1 MSIKKLFESNN
12 KIQEFVSDVSSKDL
26 FNEDGESFR
35 NIEAIREDQKR
46 YVPQIDYSKPENFVR
61 YGSARLYYK
70 SALSRITD
78 YYPYDGSEAE
88 INEFLNGC
96 LDVERY
102 ILDNQYP
109 RSTGYITFTPTY
121 NPVSIIEG
129 YGAASNSQY
138 ITFYGG
144 PGTGSVTTSNLKDL
158 MPNPKNSKYNYSN
171 IYDESIYTTAGLPSN
186 YGSGTRTS
194 NLKSNFDDGVTV
206 EFWLKTGSVDP
217 ATQASKQVVFDLF
230 NRATDDSAGR
240 MLITLT
246 SSHAASGDA
255 QRPFLITVQSG
266 SPASYTTNEFLSL
279 GQASLHSSS
288 GDWNH
293 YAIRLFNTGSNF
305 RAQLY
310 VNGYLNDTATRVP
323 YDLASHIKPT
333 TDGLAGW
340 LSSSSGQERAW
351 PHAIEND
358 YSSAENLQGWWRLNT
373 DPSTGTSGKE
383 CPDSSGHGKHGT
395 STNLPAFNS
404 SQNPSDYV
412 AEASNTFNGAS
423 VNGDRINI
431 GTPATWNAIIGNN
444 RPTDDGD
451 ADEARG
457 MTFAAW
463 IRKTGDGGGS
473 RGRIIDFG
481 DADIAL
487 YTTATEEVR
496 FLAMW
501 DGSQVV
507 WTTAASAFSLNT
519 WTHIAVTYDASLDT
533 NDPIIYVNGVVQS
546 VSVSS
551 GTATGQFDGISGG
564 SGFVGNRS
572 SADRTFEGQLADVA
586 VWDSVLLTN
595 EIKSIYS
602 AGTVK
607 RTTHTVGE
615 LGPADLRGTIAALQW
630 DNPGSGLIGAGA
642 GPLSG
647 SIDEFRFWKT
657 KRSSKEIGNN
667 WFTQVRGGVNSDIS
681 NTSLGVYF
689 KFNEGITGDSDTDK
703 IILDYAGRVTN
714 GVLTNYNSY
723 SRNTGSAIVSASA
736 AIKEFL
742 DPIIRTNHPDYISL
756 QSRLLNSGTYYDY
769 QNNTSI
775 LNLVPSWIVQEDDED
790 NNTDLRYITHV
801 MGAYFDKLYLQIA
814 ELPKL
819 RHQTHTSG
827 TFKPIPFAEHLPQSL
842 GLYSP
847 EIFIDSTILEK
858 FMNRSDKVVFEDD
871 INDAKNMIYQNLYN
885 NLTEIYKA
893 KGTEQAIKNVL
904 KCFNID
910 DKLLKLRVNSNN
922 AEVILKNN
930 LEQQLIKKNLLDFSK
945 QIHNKAVVYQ
955 KRKTNVLSGIDT
967 NIVAG
972 CITGSTS
979 QYGYGFTY
987 EANVVF
993 PEYDA
998 LNTINT
1004 KLRPNFTQMS
1014 LFGTVTTD
1022 GNITSS
1028 SFGTD
1033 TTATGNS
1040 QDYGNFKIYF
1050 VREEEESK
1058 SGYFKLVAANPDD
1071 STITLTSSVFNDVY
1085 NNELWNLSVRVKPQ
1099 NYPLDT
1105 LVHPFTGSY
1114 KYDVIFSGYNSKTT
1128 DLFNS
1133 FKVSTQVDKSTGQKY
1148 TETGKRVYVGADKVN
1163 VTGAVNYY
1171 SDVQISSVVFWTKYL
1186 QDTDL
1191 QQHALDLEN
1200 IGLSGSIQYLNGLDT
1215 SSRYSES
1222 LNHKT
1227 LALNWNFRNLTGS
1240 DATGNFVVQDFSSGS
1255 QTDRNDYGW
1264 VGKLSGRYHTGYGDG
1279 FPVSSTNIV
1288 NAKRL
1293 NSYRFVDPE
1302 RPVSSD
1308 MIQIFTDEDDLSPN
1322 LRREEILPNFVYS
1335 LEKSLYEA
1343 ISQEMLDFFAGVIDF
1358 NDVIGHSVHY
1368 YRHRYKELEKLRQ
1381 VFFRRVTEVAQVEK
1395 YTEYYK
1401 WFDDAITTIIS
1412 QLIPASS
1419 EYINDIQNVIESHVL
1434 ERNKYQNRLNI
1445 FDSDKFSIE
1454 RVLPEGASMHGSP
1467 TFPGDAD
1474 YVAASTS
1481 KESSPRPTNTHI
1493 AFWKTRADRSAAEIT
1508 SGDPI
1513 IDAQRNKFRD
1523 VIYSNPVNS
1532 GAAAPPTLRK
1542 LDGTKYQPSNYN
1554 RKTQGYPLT
1563 LNVQMQDVHQGKNL
1577 NNARVLTRDIRGG
1590 VNFESAKNFDFAA
1603 SITRPAGPIN
1613 NESSKFVPLN
1623 VMLGFVSDSTKIPV
1637 FKNATR
1643 PDEAIVKQ
1651 KKTFKVQTGRDW
1663 EEGVGYYNVK
1673 SNMAFPFNVYSASI
1687 EISSGYNA
1695 EVVSKVD
1702 RNLII
1707 TNLHNDVYG
1716 PHAEVPM
1723 QGPFTYNLVGGH
1735 QSRHV
1740 DFNEGSD
1747 QQNNRPEAWRIL
1759 LGTCDIVPSGA
1770 IGVVGADYPPPSYDP
1785 PAGTIP
1791 YPYPHHEKAYLYRDH
1806 IAKRPV
1812 NIRNVN
1818 RLQNNKTVP
1827 GNFQEQYEVVH
1838 SFGAFHNARAFLD
1851 NQPTLPAQVADVKF
1865 TTNVRSIYDIKR
1877 TANSHVDLVDD
1888 YSTAYLTGTVN
1899 KTIVTT
1905 RFAAPG
1911 GIEVMS
1917 KGYLDFKSSEMTPY
1931 NSLIYRN
1938 QTVIK
1943 PHQGPS
1949 GSISEPV
1956 VYGGATNIQVSDIH
1970 NRDYGLRSHLA
1981 RHSAR
1986 FGRDSVAT
1994 EIIEYNLNK
2003 AMHIGHP
2010 RKTYSTN
2017 TPSGWWRLK
2026 TDVSSTGNIVDNSGN
2041 KRDGTFDAAGDR
2053 PAFSTTLFPNEFIQE
2068 ASCTFDGSDDAVN
2081 IGAGSLWQ
2089 TIIGTGTG
2097 GTKKMTFSIW
2107 LRKTGDGGSNF
2118 GRIFG
2123 FGKDSIDGQIAIYTN
2138 VSEQIV
2144 FKTDWNGG
2152 TSNVWST
2159 SAAPFSLNTWTHL
2172 AITYDANSTANDPI
2186 VYVNGAPVSFLSNPT
2201 PSGVW
2206 DGIASGEN
2214 CYIGNDS
2221 LGSLGWEG
2229 QLADAGIW
2237 NTVLT
2242 ADEIAALYTVG
2253 TLSDPSLIIA
2263 VNPSP
2268 PGETYNQLPSYHKI
2282 NRNTRQV
2289 IKATDANNTTFI
2301 TSSRFDNAFIVRPIP
2316 QSDRQYN
2323 WFSRSVVDVGD
2334 IKYAGYQNVNR
2345 GEAYNAFRT
2354 SSAGIE
2360 YYWTFISA
2368 SSATTGGLY
2377 QPTTELNIIV
2387 NDPITASSHTLG
2399 FPSSA
2404 DVSNYT
2410 NTDLVGNT
2418 PNANYLNQLLTS
2430 RKSTYGWGWRKF
2442 HQHNNKM
2449 LVNDRRA
2456 NRMIIATGSD
2466 RTLSTHE
2473 LRPISLKG
2481 RQSYINFD
2489 IIVAGTQQE
2498 PASKE
2503 NVTLKF
2509 TNTNEKIFF
2518 NDLKLNNYFE
2528 FDYDLVN
2535 EPYRDALRTTK
2546 QAGTTLN
2553 WFLYKQNLFP
2563 SLKNEFGAFS
2573 SKRVGY
2579 DNKFWRDSRTTRTT
2593 VGNTLSSSLVGVPV
2607 SKSCWVLDAPENFL
2621 TRSFISG
2628 TRGSEIYNFNDS
2640 YFVQQPF
2647 VALTGVLAHNQNVPK
2662 AGILQNTY
2670 FSYYNIATEG
2680 GRVAMVTPAP
2690 LYARKHELGSPRS
2703 VVSPGGVKIAETG
2716 SFSGSFNVGQQLSPF
2731 AGEALWEANT
2741 QAGIVAK
2748 VKSAPG
2754 RKLLT
2759 STESASVFLPSASN
2773 PWYNDYDDFNSELK
2787 LISKGYAVVPEYRMS
2802 EHVKDY
2808 FNYGINNKTK
2818 TNFLEIVGTNSSSAN
2833 RNFYIDYS
2841 NSDFLENFL
2850 GIKRYSLLNAKEIK
2864 LTCNAAIKY
2873 NPYDGFYPAQRTV
2886 DLAAQFVDSFKNAF
2900 QGGFSGSSDG
2910 VTTLTNKS
2918 FGGNLTILE
2927 RGGGISKLLL
2937 DPLISPGILYN
2948 SIKSGIA
2955 VDYPVISNSR
2965 KRLRRF
2971 YGTNE
2976 SGSTNN
2982 WALTITG
2989 AATEDMIVSG
2999 TGQYLEGQYWD
3010 RRIPFE
3016 AIIEPRKYILNTNFI
3031 EMETHPSMSVD
3042 FSWNHYGPGLSGLD
3056 DAYEKES
3063 YSASFSNN
3071 ADGIYT
3077 LMARNFFGACGEF
3090 FLQSS
3095 GITRLES
3102 NTVLNDLQF
3111 SKDDNFANGR
3121 PLYMARIKLRK
3132 SHNGART
3139 YDKEF
3144 DSFNTQ
3150 GALSYYSINGAKRTI
3165 NGTQSVGEYA
3175 LPQDPMHNSLFK
3187 ETFTMYSRPTAF
3199 GPSCAGR
3206 PTGSNGAIMPFN
3218 SASKDSFSGYNPAFT
3233 PPYYDG
3239 EAWAD
3244 LIFRPHV
3251 IDKSQASTANPE
3263 VYDLNRILN
3272 ETTVVCWRF
3281 DSGEEKQEGNSTLTA
3296 SMPVLIP
3303 IEKKQISNFSG
3314 VTPNN
3319 DNTIPSIYDGKR
3331 INVNSMQLTSSV
3343 NIFGTEKVLE
3353 QETDK
3358 FGAVVKN
3365 SNKPV
3370 GTKWIIQPK
3379 WETPMLN
3386 FNDEGIHPITANDG
3400 NLTLPTYGSASV
3412 PRGMWHQFGVIP
3424 DDPAKGIF
3432 LEISD
3437 IPEDWLRNHYEVL
3450 ASDRET
3456 PYNGNAIASN
3466 LLDAQPAA
3474 KQNTRRVNLYKNVRS
3489 LSSLCGFD
3497 QTNSSIKLGEL
3508 KDSFA
3513 VHEAIVAVP
3522 YVIEEVNEPERK
3534 RIPRNS
3540 KLRKTRKKFISIPK
3554 RRFAATREQAA
3565 GSAQGDSLAA
3575 AGESIRKLKQSLEKY
3590 VFPPEFDFLNNKEVD
3605 PIAMYVFEF
3614 KYEFDRDDLSYIWQ
3628 NLAPRDSK
3636 EIKFQQASV
3645 AHNLAN
3651 NELINEKV
3659 LMNDNLRWMVFK
3671 VKQRA
3676 QTDYYDLIP
3685 DQANESTRQ
3694 VKQRSNKLKEYKVGF
3709 NWPYDYLSFV
3719 ELIKMDVDILLK

>member
-12 KIQEFVSDVSSKDL
+12 KVQEFVSDVSSKDL

-35 NIEAIREDQKR
+35 NVEAIREDQKR
-46 YVPQIDYSKPENFVR
+46 YVPQIDYSKPENFAR

-88 INEFLNGC
+88 ISEFLNGC

-102 ILDNQYP
+102 ILDNEYP
-109 RSTGYITFTPTY
+109 RTTGYITLGLGSTY
-121 NPVSIIEG
+121 NGTITDG
-129 YGAASNSQY
+129 YGAASSFEH
-138 ITFYGG
+138 IDFVGG
-144 PGTGSVTTSNLKDL
+144 PGTGSVSSSNIKDL
-158 MPNPKNSKYNYSN
+158 VPDPLNSKHSYSN
-171 IYDESIYTTAGLPSN
+171 IYDESIYTTAGLPTD

-194 NLKSNFDDGVTV
+194 NLKSNLDEGVTV
-206 EFWLKTGSVDP
+206 EFWMKTGSLNP
-217 ATQASKQVVFDLF
+217 ANQTSKQVIFDMWNQLPL
-230 NRATDDSAGR
+230 TESAHSR
-240 MLITLT
+240 FMIELT
-246 SSHAASGDA
+246 SSHAATGDA

-266 SPASYTTNEFLSL
+266 THTTKDFLSL
-279 GQASLHSSS
+279 GQAVLHSSS

-293 YAIRLFNTGSNF
+293 YAIRVFNTGSNLK
-305 RAQLY
+305 AQLY
-310 VNGYLNDTATRVP
+310 VNGYLNDSALRQP
-323 YDLASHIKPT
+323 YDLAST
-333 TDGLAGW
+333 TLGL
-340 LSSSSGQERAW
+340 LSNAYQTTTPSQERSW

-358 YSSAENLQGWWRLNT
+358 YSSATQLQGWWRLN
-373 DPSTGTSGKE
+373 
-383 CPDSSGHGKHGT
+383 
-395 STNLPAFNS
+395 NS
-404 SQNPSDYV
+404 SSATLRVDDMSGRGRNGTFLSASEFPTINTTTYPSVYV
-412 AEASNTFNGAS
+412 QQTTGSVTFDGA
-423 VNGDRINI
+423 NNKINI
-431 GTPATWNAIIGNN
+431 GTADTWNAIIGNN
-444 RPTDDGD
+444 RPTDDGVD
-451 ADEARG
+451 HDGDGVADDARG
-457 MTFAAW
+457 MSFTAW
-463 IRKTGDGGGS
+463 IRPTGKGENNF
-473 RGRIIDFG
+473 GRIIDFG
-481 DADIAL
+481 HSDITFYIGHSSGDPRLLFAAKWNSGDSAIWQ
-487 YTTATEEVR
+487 TTQTI
-496 FLAMW
+496 
-501 DGSQVV
+501 
-507 WTTAASAFSLNT
+507 TLNS
-519 WTHIAVTYDASLDT
+519 WQHVAVTYDAGKTS
-533 NDPIIYVNGVVQS
+533 NNPILYINGVAYAVTQ
-546 VSVSS
+546 V
-551 GTATGQFDGISGG
+551 GTAPSNNFDGIAGDACYI
-564 SGFVGNRS
+564 GNRS
-572 SADRTFEGQLADVA
+572 AANRTFAGQIADVG
-586 VWDSVLLTN
+586 VWDSVLLAN

-602 AGTVK
+602 AVTIK
-607 RTTHTVGE
+607 STTHTVGE
-615 LGPADLRGTIAALQW
+615 LGPADLRARIGALQTKP
-630 DNPGSGLIGAGA
+630 PGSSATAKTGR
-642 GPLSG
+642 LSG
-647 SIDEFRFWKT
+647 SLDEFRFWKT
-657 KRSSKEIGNN
+657 KRSSREIGTN
-667 WFTQVRGGVNSDIS
+667 WLGQVRGGANTDIS
-681 NTSLGVYF
+681 NTTLGVYY
-689 KFNEGITGDSDTDK
+689 KFNEGITGNSNTDSVV
-703 IILDYAGRVTN
+703 LDYAGRVTN
-714 GVLTNYNSY
+714 ATWTGYTAA

-736 AIKEFL
+736 ATKEYL
-742 DPIIRTNHPDYISL
+742 DPIIRTNHPSYINL
-756 QSRLLNSGTYYDY
+756 QSRLLDSGTYHDY
-769 QNNTSI
+769 QNNTSV
-775 LNLVPSWIVQEDDED
+775 LNLVPSWIVQKDDED

-801 MGAYFDKLYLQIA
+801 MGAYFDKLYLQIS

-827 TFKPIPFAEHLPQSL
+827 TFKPISFAEHLPQSL

-858 FMNRSDKVVFEDD
+858 FMNRSDKIVFEDEL
-871 INDAKNMIYQNLYN
+871 NDAKNMIYQNLYN

-922 AEVILKNN
+922 AELVLKNN
-930 LEQQLIKKNLLDFSK
+930 LEQHLIKKNLLDFSK
-945 QIHNKAVVYQ
+945 QTHNSAVVYQ
-955 KRKTNVLSGIDT
+955 KRETNVLSGIDT
-967 NIVAG
+967 DVVAG

-998 LNTINT
+998 LNTVNT

-1040 QDYGNFKIYF
+1040 QDYGNFKVYF
-1050 VREEEESK
+1050 VREEQESK
-1058 SGYFKLVAANPDD
+1058 SGYFKLVVANPG
-1071 STITLTSSVFNDVY
+1071 SSAITLTSSVFNDVY
-1085 NNELWNLSVRVKPQ
+1085 NNELWNLSVRVKPE

-1105 LVHPFTGSY
+1105 FVHPFTGSY
-1114 KYDVIFSGYNSKTT
+1114 KYDIIFSGYNSKTT

-1133 FKVSTQVDKSTGQKY
+1133 FKVSTQVAKSIGQKY
-1148 TETGKRVYVGADKVN
+1148 TESGKRAYVGADKIN
-1163 VTGAVNYY
+1163 VTGDVSYF
-1171 SDVQISSVVFWTKYL
+1171 SDVQISSVAFWTKYL

-1215 SSRYSES
+1215 NNRYSES

-1240 DATGNFVVQDFSSGS
+1240 DSAGNFVVQDFSSGS

-1264 VGKLSGRYHTGYGDG
+1264 VGKLTGRYHTGYGAG
-1279 FPVSSTNIV
+1279 FPVSSTNVV

-1358 NDVIGHSVHY
+1358 NDVIGHPVHY

-1381 VFFRRVTEVAQVEK
+1381 IFFHRVTKVTEVEK

-1412 QLIPASS
+1412 QLVPASS

-1445 FDSDKFSIE
+1445 FDGDKFSIE
-1454 RVLPEGASMHGSP
+1454 RVLPEGAPLAASP

-1493 AFWKTRADRSAAEIT
+1493 AFWKTRADRSSAEIT

-1513 IDAQRNKFRD
+1513 VDAQRNKFRD

-1542 LDGTKYQPSNYN
+1542 LDGTKYQPSNYG

-1577 NNARVLTRDIRGG
+1577 NNARILTRDIRGG

-1603 SITRPAGPIN
+1603 SITRPGGPIN
-1613 NESSKFVPLN
+1613 HEGGKIVPLN
-1623 VMLGFVSDSTKIPV
+1623 VMVGFVGDATQIPV
-1637 FKNATR
+1637 FRDATK
-1643 PDEAIVKQ
+1643 PSDVITKKKQ
-1651 KKTFKVQTGRDW
+1651 IFKVQTGRDW
-1663 EEGVGYYNVK
+1663 EEGLGYKNVK
-1673 SNMAFPFNVYSASI
+1673 STMAFPFNVYSASV
-1687 EISSGYNA
+1687 EVNSGYNA
-1695 EVVSKVD
+1695 EVVSRVTSS
-1702 RNLII
+1702 LMI
-1707 TNLHNDVYG
+1707 TNVHNDVYG
-1716 PHAEVPM
+1716 DHAEIPM
-1723 QGPFTYNLVGGH
+1723 QGPFTDHLVGGH

-1740 DFNEGSD
+1740 DLNAGTD

-1759 LGTCDIVPSGA
+1759 LGTCAGIVPSGA
-1770 IGVVGADYPPPSYDP
+1770 IGVVGPDYPPANYNP

-1791 YPYPHHEKAYLYRDH
+1791 YPYPYHEKAYLYRDH

-1818 RLQNNKTVP
+1818 TLQNNKTVP

-1838 SFGAFHNARAFLD
+1838 SFGAFNNARAFLD
-1851 NQPTLPAQVADVKF
+1851 NQPTLPSQLADVKF
-1865 TTNVRSIYDIKR
+1865 TTNVRSIFDIKR
-1877 TANSHVDLVDD
+1877 TANSHVDFVGD
-1888 YSTAYLTGTVN
+1888 YSTAYLNSTVN

-1905 RFAAPG
+1905 KFAAPG

-1917 KGYLDFKSSEMTPY
+1917 KGYLDFKSGEMTPY
-1931 NSLIYRN
+1931 NSLAYRN

-1943 PHQGPS
+1943 PQQGPS
-1949 GSISEPV
+1949 GTISEPV

-1970 NRDYGLRSHLA
+1970 GKDYGLRAHLA

-1986 FGRDSVAT
+1986 FGRDSLFVAS
-1994 EIIEYNLNK
+1994 
-2003 AMHIGHP
+2003 P
-2010 RKTYSTN
+2010 
-2017 TPSGWWRLK
+2017 
-2026 TDVSSTGNIVDNSGN
+2026 
-2041 KRDGTFDAAGDR
+2041 GT
-2053 PAFSTTLFPNEFIQE
+2053 S
-2068 ASCTFDGSDDAVN
+2068 
-2081 IGAGSLWQ
+2081 
-2089 TIIGTGTG
+2089 
-2097 GTKKMTFSIW
+2097 
-2107 LRKTGDGGSNF
+2107 
-2118 GRIFG
+2118 
-2123 FGKDSIDGQIAIYTN
+2123 
-2138 VSEQIV
+2138 VSE
-2144 FKTDWNGG
+2144 
-2152 TSNVWST
+2152 
-2159 SAAPFSLNTWTHL
+2159 
-2172 AITYDANSTANDPI
+2172 
-2186 VYVNGAPVSFLSNPT
+2186 
-2201 PSGVW
+2201 
-2206 DGIASGEN
+2206 
-2214 CYIGNDS
+2214 
-2221 LGSLGWEG
+2221 
-2229 QLADAGIW
+2229 
-2237 NTVLT
+2237 
-2242 ADEIAALYTVG
+2242 
-2253 TLSDPSLIIA
+2253 
-2263 VNPSP
+2263 
-2268 PGETYNQLPSYHKI
+2268 LPSFHKI
-2282 NRNTRQV
+2282 NRNSRQV
-2289 IKATDANNTTFI
+2289 IKATNENNSTFV
-2301 TSSRFDNAFIVRPIP
+2301 TSSRFDNAFVVRPIP
-2316 QSDRQYN
+2316 QSDRQYR
-2323 WFSRSVVDVGD
+2323 WFSGSVVDVNN

-2345 GEAYNAFRT
+2345 GERYNAYRT

-2360 YYWTFISA
+2360 FYWTFVSA
-2368 SSATTGGLY
+2368 SDATTGSLY
-2377 QPTTELNIIV
+2377 QPSTELNIII
-2387 NDPITASSHTLG
+2387 NDPIDASTHTLG
-2399 FPSSA
+2399 FPRTS

-2410 NTDLVGNT
+2410 NTDLVGNA
-2418 PNANYLNQLLTS
+2418 PNPDYLNQLLTS
-2430 RKSTYGWGWRKF
+2430 RKDKFGWGWRKF
-2442 HQHNNKM
+2442 HQHNNRL
-2449 LVNDRRA
+2449 LVSDRRA
-2456 NRMIIATGSD
+2456 NRLVIATGSD

-2473 LRPISLKG
+2473 LRPISMKG

-2489 IIVAGTQQE
+2489 ITVAGPQLK
-2498 PASKE
+2498 SGNRRE
-2503 NVTLKF
+2503 NATLKF

-2518 NDLKLNNYFE
+2518 NDLDLNNYFNL
-2528 FDYDLVN
+2528 DYDLVN
-2535 EPYRDALRTTK
+2535 EPYRDAVRMAK
-2546 QAGTTLN
+2546 SPGSNLN

-2579 DNKFWRDSRTTRTT
+2579 DNKFWRDSRADRTT
-2593 VGNTLSSSLVGVPV
+2593 IGNTLSSSLVGVPV

-2621 TRSFISG
+2621 TRTFISG
-2628 TRGSEIYNFNDS
+2628 TRGSEMYNFNDS

-2662 AGILQNTY
+2662 AGVLQNTY
-2670 FSYYNIATEG
+2670 FSYYNIATDG
-2680 GRVAMVTPAP
+2680 GRLAMVTPAP
-2690 LYARKHELGSPRS
+2690 LYARKHELGSPMS
-2703 VVSPGGVKIAETG
+2703 VVSPAGVRIAETG
-2716 SFSGSFNVGQQLSPF
+2716 SFSGLFNTTQQIPPF
-2731 AGEALWEANT
+2731 AGEALWEAGT

-2748 VKSAPG
+2748 VTSAPG
-2754 RKLLT
+2754 RKSLT
-2759 STESASVFLPSASN
+2759 STQSASVFLPSASN

-2808 FNYGINNKTK
+2808 FNYGVNNKTK

-2850 GIKRYSLLNAKEIK
+2850 GIKNTTLLNAKEIK

-2886 DLAAQFVDSFKNAF
+2886 DLATQFIDSFKDAF
-2900 QGGFSGSSDG
+2900 QGGYSGSSDG
-2910 VTTLTNKS
+2910 VSTVTNKA

-2927 RGGGISKLLL
+2927 RAGGISKLLL
-2937 DPLISPGILYN
+2937 DPLVSPGILYN

-2955 VDYPVISNSR
+2955 VDYPIISNTR

-2971 YGTNE
+2971 YGTND

-2999 TGQYLEGQYWD
+2999 TGQYLQGQYWD
-3010 RRIPFE
+3010 KRIPFE

-3031 EMETHPSMSVD
+3031 EMETHPSMSLD

-3063 YSASFSNN
+3063 FTGSFSNN
-3071 ADGIYT
+3071 ADGVYT

-3095 GITRLES
+3095 GITKLES

-3111 SKDDNFANGR
+3111 AKDDNFANGR

-3150 GALSYYSINGAKRTI
+3150 GALGYYGINGAKRTT

-3206 PTGSNGAIMPFN
+3206 PTGSNGAIAPFL
-3218 SASKDSFSGYNPAFT
+3218 SASKDSFSGFNPAFT

-3251 IDKSQASTANPE
+3251 IDKSQVSTATPE

-3281 DSGEEKQEGNSTLTA
+3281 DSGEEKQDGSSALTA

-3319 DNTIPSIYDGKR
+3319 DNTVPSIYDGKR
-3331 INVNSMQLTSSV
+3331 INVNSMQLTSSIK
-3343 NIFGTEKVLE
+3343 IFGTEKVLE

-3386 FNDEGIHPITANDG
+3386 FNDEGIHGITAAKG

-3412 PRGMWHQFGVIP
+3412 PRGMWHQFGIIP
-3424 DDPAKGIF
+3424 DDPNVGVF

-3450 ASDRET
+3450 TGDRET
-3456 PYNGNAIASN
+3456 PYNGNAIPSN
-3466 LLDAQPAA
+3466 LLDAQSAS

-3497 QTNSSIKLGEL
+3497 QTNSSIKLGQL
-3508 KDSFA
+3508 KDSVA
-3513 VHEAIVAVP
+3513 VHEAIVAIP
-3522 YVIEEVNEPERK
+3522 YVIEEIEENTRK
-3534 RIPRNS
+3534 ALPTNS
-3540 KLRKTRKKFISIPK
+3540 KLRKRRKKFISIPK

-3565 GSAQGDSLAA
+3565 GSAQGDSLGT
-3575 AGESIRKLKQSLEKY
+3575 AGESLRKLKQSLEKY

-3636 EIKFQQASV
+3636 EIKLQKSSI

-3651 NELINEKV
+3651 NELINEEV

-3694 VKQRSNKLKEYKVGF
+3694 VRQRSNKLKEYKFGF

-3719 ELIKMDVDILLK
+3719 ELIKMDVDILLKE